1 MYRYTAAI
9 MTNECYICKG
19 KLAMANTSEKMTCSK
34 CGKEAFSGSK
44 CEAGHYIC
52 DGCYAALASDVANE
66 YCLNTDSRDPWE
78 ILLRMM
84 NDKRVRMHGPE
95 HHVLV
100 GAALLAAYKNAGGAI
115 DLQTALPEIVKRGSP
130 VPAGFCG
137 KAGCCGAAISAGM
150 FHSILNKTTPLSGK
164 DWAVGNLLTSQCLAE
179 LCKYGGPRCCKRDSA
194 FVLGVTVDFMKEHYG
209 IAMDFPEKIVCTFPS
224 KNSVCIKKACPFHP
238 AYTEQ

>member
-1 MYRYTAAI
+1 MYSYADRI

-19 KLAMANTSEKMTCSK
+19 KLAMANTSEKMMCSR

-52 DGCYAALASDVANE
+52 DACYADLASQVVQQ
-66 YCLNTDSRDPWE
+66 YCLNTTSSNPYT
-78 ILLRMM
+78 ILLEMM

-100 GAALLAAYKNAGGAI
+100 GAALLAAYKNAGGTV
-115 DLQTALPEIVKRGSP
+115 DLSTALPEIVKRGSP

-137 KAGCCGAAISAGM
+137 RAGCCGAAISAGM
-150 FHSILNKTTPLSGK
+150 FHSIINKTTPLSGK
-164 DWAVGNLLTSQCLAE
+164 DWAAGNLLTSKCLAT
-179 LCKYGGPRCCKRDSA
+179 LCKVGGPRCCKRDSN
-194 FVLGVTVDFMKEHYG
+194 FVLKETVDFMKENYG
-209 IAMDFPEKIVCTFPS
+209 IAMEFPEKIKCTFMG
-224 KNSVCIKKACPFHP
+224 KNPVCIKKECPFHP